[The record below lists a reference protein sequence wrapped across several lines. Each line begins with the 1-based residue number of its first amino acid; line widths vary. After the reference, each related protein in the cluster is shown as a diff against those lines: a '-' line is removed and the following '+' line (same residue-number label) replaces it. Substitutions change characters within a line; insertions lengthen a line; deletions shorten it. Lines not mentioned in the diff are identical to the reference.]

1 MKNTKVTVTV
11 TYEMEYDGKVT
22 ESEIDINDLIRD
34 ADTIKDIKIKTKEV
48 KG

>member
-11 TYEMEYDGKVT
+11 KFEMEYDGKVT
-22 ESEIDINDLIRD
+22 EDDIDINDIISD

-48 KG
+48 QS

>member
-11 TYEMEYDGKVT
+11 KFEMEYDGKVT
-22 ESEIDINDLIRD
+22 EEDIDINDLIRD

-48 KG
+48 KS